1 VTQVIHVLSAD
12 LMRSAE
18 LLGDNWGSA
27 AVEAIAQGSIYALLA
42 LACTRSAREHATR
55 SIDLTQV
62 AAFTLGVF
70 AAYATYYAMGLR
82 SGPTPDMA
90 VLPLLGFLLVGLAA
104 AVAVSTGVQLATRRL
119 EAPLKAA
126 VPALVLAALWLTR
139 GNTAEPAIRLFRPHE
154 LLPGL
159 DDVQLAVIVLAAVAI
174 AAKAPAGVLTGLAAF
189 LYLLKVP
196 GSAWYLT
203 GVLVGV
209 YAITAAVIG
218 RDLPTTILAALGL
231 AIVQVCFETTI
242 GPRWWLPFAA
252 GLLLAALVFRLVK
265 TRRKARRAAAP
276 AT

>member
-1 VTQVIHVLSAD
+1 
-12 LMRSAE
+12 
-18 LLGDNWGSA
+18 
-27 AVEAIAQGSIYALLA
+27 
-42 LACTRSAREHATR
+42 
-55 SIDLTQV
+55 
-62 AAFTLGVF
+62 
-70 AAYATYYAMGLR
+70 
-82 SGPTPDMA
+82 
-90 VLPLLGFLLVGLAA
+90 
-104 AVAVSTGVQLATRRL
+104 
-119 EAPLKAA
+119 
-126 VPALVLAALWLTR
+126 
-139 GNTAEPAIRLFRPHE
+139 
-154 LLPGL
+154 
-159 DDVQLAVIVLAAVAI
+159 VQLAVIVLAAVAI